1 LKAPTKARKQRK
13 KVMAR
18 HEGGCQCGRVRY
30 AVEVELDNLITCNCS
45 RCGKLGSVLAFA
57 PAAAFELQRGE
68 DALTEYRFNTHKI
81 AHLFC
86 KTCGVESF
94 GRGVGPG
101 GAEMAAIN
109 VRCLDDVDVFALKA
123 KEFDGKS
130 R

>member
-1 LKAPTKARKQRK
+1 
-13 KVMAR
+13 MAR

-57 PAAAFELQRGE
+57 PAAAFELQQGD
-68 DALTEYRFNTHKI
+68 DALTEFRFNTHKI

-86 KTCGVESF
+86 ATCGV
-94 GRGVGPG
+94 
-101 GAEMAAIN
+101 EMAAIN
-109 VRCLDDVDVFALKA
+109 VRCLDDVDVFTLKA
-123 KEFDGKS
+123 QPFDGKS

>member
-1 LKAPTKARKQRK
+1 
-13 KVMAR
+13 MAR

-30 AVEVELDNLITCNCS
+30 AVEVELDNLISCNCS
-45 RCGKLGSVLAFA
+45 RCGKLGSILAFA
-57 PAAAFELQRGE
+57 PATAFELKQGE

-86 KTCGVESF
+86 EDCGIESF

-101 GAEMAAIN
+101 GVEMAAIN
-109 VRCLDDVDVFALKA
+109 VRCLDGVDVFALKA
-123 KEFDGKS
+123 RAFDGKS